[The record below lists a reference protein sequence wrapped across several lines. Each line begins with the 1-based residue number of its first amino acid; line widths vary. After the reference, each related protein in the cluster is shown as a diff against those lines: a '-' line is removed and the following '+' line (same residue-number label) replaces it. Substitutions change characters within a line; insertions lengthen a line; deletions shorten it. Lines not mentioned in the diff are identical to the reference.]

1 MVKFL
6 TGWIEQI
13 AIAVIVASIFELIL
27 PKGNIQKYIK
37 MVLAV
42 YVLFNIISPFLDKDA
57 LYTFSFSELE
67 DYTEN
72 MTVQSENNTI
82 NNVSMDKRLEKL
94 YIEQIENDIA
104 KKVAELGYHVESSN
118 VQAVLDSSRSDAGIN
133 KIELVL
139 SKKQNENEIE
149 KVEINKVT
157 IGNII
162 NFGKDTDKEA
172 ENTIKE
178 QLAEY
183 YQINKDIISVKIK

>member
-1 MVKFL
+1 MVNFL

-72 MTVQSENNTI
+72 MTGQSENNTI

-94 YIEQIENDIA
+94 YIEQIENDIS